1 MPTYNY
7 RCAACGAEFERVQR
21 MSEDPIKDIEA
32 TRRYLSTL
40 RSEMGRAVADLESFE
55 VAYDKADFSNF
66 DREPTFDVANRINAY
81 NVYLEME
88 RESLES
94 AKP

>member
-1 MPTYNY
+1 
-7 RCAACGAEFERVQR
+7 
-21 MSEDPIKDIEA
+21 
-32 TRRYLSTL
+32 
-40 RSEMGRAVADLESFE
+40 

>member
-1 MPTYNY
+1 M
-7 RCAACGAEFERVQR
+7 A
-21 MSEDPIKDIEA
+21 
-32 TRRYLSTL
+32 L
-40 RSEMGRAVADLESFE
+40 RSEMGRAVADLEDFE
-55 VAYDKADFSNF
+55 VAYSSSDFSEF
-66 DREPTFDVANRINAY
+66 DKEPAFDVANRINAY